1 MGGVLGLLCDFGLDC
16 EIDRKESMR
25 NKKLH
30 LLMEMEFLMIGI
42 ATTYFGLFHHK
53 FVHRN
58 TLLVFQTD
66 EVQSDG

>member
-1 MGGVLGLLCDFGLDC
+1 
-16 EIDRKESMR
+16 MR

-30 LLMEMEFLMIGI
+30 LLIEMEVLMIGV

-58 TLLVFQTD
+58 TLFVFQTD